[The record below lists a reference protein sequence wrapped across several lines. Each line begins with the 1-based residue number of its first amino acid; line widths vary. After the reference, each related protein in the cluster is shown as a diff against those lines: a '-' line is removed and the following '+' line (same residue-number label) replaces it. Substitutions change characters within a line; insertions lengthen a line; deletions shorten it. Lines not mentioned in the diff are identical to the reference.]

1 MIFSENAANTKHTS
15 SGQGPTA
22 LNFPQPNAEL
32 PRQRLLEADL
42 KGD

>member
-15 SGQGPTA
+15 SGQGPKA
-22 LNFPQPNAEL
+22 LNFPQAASEL
-32 PRQRLLEADL
+32 ARECLFEADL